1 MLNSVIV
8 VDDEAS
14 IRTAVEQWLS
24 LSGFEVQL
32 FSRAEDCLAQLP
44 KNFPGVILSDVRM
57 PGISGLELLAQVQR
71 LDPDLPIILL
81 TGHGDVPMAVEAM
94 RDGAYDFLEKP
105 FSPDTLLSSL
115 RRALDKRR
123 LVLENRRLHQQ
134 ADSRAKLDATLLGMS
149 RALQTLRRQVLDLA
163 SLPVNVLI
171 RGETGSGKELIA
183 RCLHDFGPR
192 AGKPFVALNC
202 AAIPEQLF
210 EAELFGHESGA
221 FTGAQGKRIGKLEYA
236 HGGTLFLDEI
246 ESMPLAQQVKLLRV
260 LQEQKLERLGSN
272 QSIKVDLR
280 VIAATKPDLL
290 EEARAGRF
298 REDLAY
304 RLTVAELRL
313 PPLRERR
320 EDIPQL
326 YEHFAQAAAER
337 LGRSIAPLSGAQL
350 SRLLSHDWPGNVRE
364 LANAAE
370 RQVLGLGEP
379 EAEVLEA
386 GQSLAAQQ
394 EAFEAQCLRA
404 ALTRHKGEI
413 KAVLNE
419 LQLPR
424 RTLNEKM
431 QRHGLT
437 REMFLKDP

>member
-24 LSGFEVQL
+24 LSGFQVQL
-32 FSRAEDCLAQLP
+32 CSRAEDCLAQLP
-44 KNFPGVILSDVRM
+44 MHFPGVILSDVRM
-57 PGISGLELLAQVQR
+57 PGMDGMELLQR
-71 LDPDLPIILL
+71 LQALDADLPVILL

-94 RDGAYDFLEKP
+94 RSGAYDFLEKP
-105 FSPDTLLSSL
+105 FSPQSLLNSL
-115 RRALDKRR
+115 QRALEKRR
-123 LVLENRRLHQQ
+123 LVLENRRLHEQ
-134 ADSRAKLDATLLGMS
+134 ADLKARLDDTLLGVS
-149 RALQTLRRQVLDLA
+149 QGLQTLRRQVLDLA

-171 RGETGSGKELIA
+171 RGETGSGKERVA

-192 AGKPFVALNC
+192 ASKPFVALNC

-221 FTGAQGKRIGKLEYA
+221 FTGAQGKRIGKLEFA
-236 HGGTLFLDEI
+236 NGGTVFLDEI
-246 ESMPLAQQVKLLRV
+246 ESMPLAQQAKLLRV
-260 LQEQKLERLGSN
+260 IQEQKLERLGSN
-272 QSIKVDLR
+272 QSITVDLR
-280 VIAATKPDLL
+280 IIAATKPDLL
-290 EEARAGRF
+290 DEARAGRF

-304 RLTVAELRL
+304 RLNVAELRL
-313 PPLRERR
+313 TPLRDRR
-320 EDIPQL
+320 EDIPL
-326 YEHFAQAAAER
+326 LFDHFARSTAER
-337 LGRSIAPLSGAQL
+337 LDRRFNPLDGAQL
-350 SRLLSHDWPGNVRE
+350 GRLLSHDWPGNVRE

-370 RQVLGLGEP
+370 RHVLGLDGTWT
-379 EAEVLEA
+379 EVSA
-386 GQSLAAQQ
+386 SGQSLAAQQ

-404 ALTRHKGEI
+404 ALTRHQGDI

-431 QRHGLT
+431 QRHGLL
-437 REMFLKDP
+437 REDFLKGD